1 MRKSILLAIVA
12 LLFVTVSVNAQQAT
26 TAAPVQQQAPNAL
39 TKIAILKL
47 VSAGFDH
54 ELVGKA
60 FPIFSDYYTVLQDAP
75 AGEAAA
81 LAVKRDEKLK
91 LIFSEAQ
98 MKTWKTTVE
107 PALNAAQ

>member
-1 MRKSILLAIVA
+1 MRKGIFLAFCA
-12 LLFVTVSVNAQQAT
+12 LLFSIASVNAQQAIT
-26 TAAPVQQQAPNAL
+26 VAPVQQQAPNAL
-39 TKIAILKL
+39 TKIAVLKL
-47 VSAGFDH
+47 VSAGFDN

-60 FPIFSDYYTVLQDAP
+60 FPIFSDYYTMLQAAP
-75 AGEAAA
+75 DGEAAA

-107 PALNAAQ
+107 PSLNAAQ